1 MQKRGIVVEVID
13 VDYVEVPNDPT
24 EEQPPAQK
32 RHRSIA
38 VPVLAAALVVVLGIY
53 DTPFFR
59 PHTP

>member
-1 MQKRGIVVEVID
+1 MEVID
-13 VDYVEVPNDPT
+13 VDYVEVPNDPI

-32 RHRSIA
+32 HHRSIA
-38 VPVLAAALVVVLGIY
+38 VPVLAVALVVVLGIY